1 MLREESEAVPEGI
14 CPVPQQDIYGYGQ
27 PTREELQR
35 LLSETLDRQIG
46 ELRRLLKQQLAS
58 REQDARQRRL
68 AMKADGPTNTKT
80 RGHMKDAATA
90 VQVMHGDSFSA
101 HRDDPGP
108 KINSTSFGMMAEP
121 PALPCRGDVVVES
134 RDAAFKSCLPSLEMR
149 SLPTGEA
156 SITRKTTYN
165 KTPIRLNATEE
176 MNPKETNLWTSLSS
190 A

>member
-1 MLREESEAVPEGI
+1 MLREENEAVPEGN
-14 CPVPQQDIYGYGQ
+14 CPVPQQDEYGSGQ
-27 PTREELQR
+27 PMWEELQR
-35 LLSETLDRQIG
+35 PLSETLDRQID
-46 ELRRLLKQQLAS
+46 ELRRLLKQQLS
-58 REQDARQRRL
+58 SQEQDARQRRF

-80 RGHMKDAATA
+80 RERMEGAATA

-101 HRDDPGP
+101 RRVDPGP

-156 SITRKTTYN
+156 STRHLFGST
-165 KTPIRLNATEE
+165 
-176 MNPKETNLWTSLSS
+176 
-190 A
+190 